1 MRDTRM
7 KPSGR
12 RRRGATA
19 VEFAVVVPVILLM
32 FFAALEFSRL
42 NMIRHTV
49 DVAAFE
55 GARRGVLPGATVAAV
70 QDRVN
75 VVLEAIRV
83 QAETVV
89 VEPATLSRS
98 VDTVTVTV
106 TVALD
111 TQTWIPS
118 SFVAGKKV
126 SRSCTLSR
134 EQF

>member
-1 MRDTRM
+1 M

>member
-19 VEFAVVVPVILLM
+19 VEFAVVAPVILLM

-55 GARRGVLPGATVAAV
+55 GARRGILPGATVATV

-111 TQTWIPS
+111 THTWIPS